1 MLAGIIGLPNVGKT
15 TLFNALTG
23 LNNEVGNYLFTTK
36 VADKGIVFLED
47 ERLHVLHK
55 LHNSK
60 RIVNATIEFID
71 VPALVSGSH
80 KGEGLG
86 NTFLQTI
93 RDVDCLVHVVR
104 VFKDKDT
111 LHAFDNVN
119 PIRDIETIQLEL
131 NYADLEQV
139 ERRLDR
145 IKKVV
150 GKNEEYE
157 LLLRLKDALYED
169 IPLRRLTFSEEELK
183 LMKSYHFLSLKPLL
197 YVINVDLDDF
207 LVESETL
214 KTLKEYI
221 KSDKSEMIM
230 LSAKIELE
238 LRDLELNDKLLF
250 MEDFHITELV
260 SNKVTRGVF
269 ELLSLNTFFTSGEM
283 ESRAWTFKIGMTAKE
298 CAGIIHSDIE
308 RGFIRAET
316 VAYNDLITYGSDQK
330 AKEAGKVRL
339 EGKDYK
345 VKDGDVIYFRFNV

>member
-23 LNNEVGNYLFTTK
+23 LNNEIGNYLFTTK
-36 VADKGIVFLED
+36 EADKGIVFLED
-47 ERLHVLHK
+47 ERLHKLHALHK
-55 LHNSK
+55 TK
-60 RIVNATIEFID
+60 RLVNATIEFID

-104 VFKDKDT
+104 AFKDKDT

-131 NYADLEQV
+131 NYADLEQI

-145 IKKVV
+145 IKKVI

-157 LLLRLKDALYED
+157 LLLRLKDALSDD
-169 IPLRRLTFSEEELK
+169 IPLRRVPLTDEELK
-183 LMKSYHFLSLKPLL
+183 LLKSYHFLSLKPLL
-197 YVINVDLDDF
+197 YVLNVDLDDENETIKK
-207 LVESETL
+207 LEEYVENDQS
-214 KTLKEYI
+214 K
-221 KSDKSEMIM
+221 MIA

-238 LRDLELNDKLLF
+238 LRDLDLDDKLLF

-260 SNKVTRGVF
+260 SNKVTRSVF
-269 ELLSLNTFFTSGEM
+269 ELLSLNTFFTSGDVETK
-283 ESRAWTFKIGMTAKE
+283 AWTFKIGMSAKE
-298 CAGIIHSDIE
+298 CAGLIHSDIE

-316 VAYNDLITYGSDQK
+316 VTYDDLMFYGSDQK

-339 EGKDYK
+339 EGKDYC

>member
-36 VADKGIVFLED
+36 EADKGIVFLED
-47 ERLHVLHK
+47 ERLYFLHELHK
-55 LHNSK
+55 SK

-104 VFKDKDT
+104 AFKDKDT

-131 NYADLEQV
+131 NYADLEQI

-150 GKNEEYE
+150 GKNEEHE
-157 LLLRLKDALYED
+157 LLLKLRDALYDD
-169 IPLRRLTFSEEELK
+169 IPLRRVPLTEEEAK
-183 LMKSYHFLSLKPLL
+183 LLKSYHFLSLKPLL
-197 YVINVDLDDF
+197 YVVNVDLDD
-207 LVESETL
+207 ESEE
-214 KTLKEYI
+214 LKELYEYV
-221 KSDKSEMIM
+221 KKDESKMIT

-238 LRDLELNDKLLF
+238 LRDLDLEDKLLF
-250 MEDFHITELV
+250 MEDFHISELV
-260 SNKVTRGVF
+260 SNKVTRSVF

-298 CAGIIHSDIE
+298 CAGVIHSDIE

-316 VAYNDLITYGSDQK
+316 IAYNDLIFYGSDQK

-339 EGKDYK
+339 EGKDYL